1 VERIRAQG
9 PMPFAAFMQ
18 TALYHPRHGYY
29 AAGGTRTGW
38 RGDYLTAPE
47 VDPAFGELWAKAFEQ
62 VWEACGRPGL
72 FSIVEIGPGEG
83 GFALAALGSMS
94 GPFAEAVRYR
104 LVERSGANEE
114 RQRRLLD
121 GFTKIS
127 WHRSIQEVPTSEA
140 GCSFANEVLDNLPV
154 HLVERQGGRLL
165 EVCVELGEDGLIPTL
180 RPPGNPE
187 LQRFLDLCGV
197 QLAEGHRYEIGL
209 AAISLVAHTTSRSR
223 RGASFFVDYG
233 ASAAELA
240 DRPGGSLLC
249 YSGSGS
255 DDLPLQRPGDK
266 DITVHAN
273 WTALTLALRQ
283 NGHSVVGPFPQREV
297 LKSLGLDGLH
307 AVLRSEWDRATAAG
321 EGAAA
326 LRALSR
332 RQAISVL
339 SDEAGLGGFGV
350 VAGLRGIETPTF
362 LRRVK
367 REEAGPR
374 PASFEME

>member
-1 VERIRAQG
+1 VSAALEGYLAQRIRAQG

-47 VDPAFGELWAKAFEQ
+47 LDPAFGALWARGFEQ

-83 GFALAALGSMS
+83 GFAQAALESMS
-94 GPFAEAVRYR
+94 GPFADAVRYR
-104 LVERSGANEE
+104 LVERSGGNEE

-121 GFTKIS
+121 RFTKIS
-127 WHRSIQEVPTSEA
+127 WHRSIQEVPGADA
-140 GCSFANEVLDNLPV
+140 GCLFANEVLDNLPV
-154 HLVERQGGRLL
+154 HLVERRDGVLL
-165 EVCVELGEDGLIPTL
+165 EVCVELGEDGLVSTL
-180 RPPGNPE
+180 RPPSNPE

-197 QLAEGHRYEIGL
+197 EPAEGHRYEVGL
-209 AAISLVAHTTSRSR
+209 AAISLVAHATTRFQ

-233 ASAAELA
+233 ATATELA
-240 DRPGGSLLC
+240 ERPGGSLLC
-249 YSGSGS
+249 YSSSGS
-255 DDLPLQRPGDK
+255 DDLPLQGPGDK

-273 WTALTLALRQ
+273 WTALALALREE
-283 NGHSVVGPFPQREV
+283 GHSVLGPIPQRDV
-297 LKSLGLDGLH
+297 LRALGVDELH
-307 AVLRSEWDRATAAG
+307 AALRTEWDRATAAG

-332 RQAISVL
+332 RQALTVL
-339 SDEAGLGGFGV
+339 SDESGMGGFGV
-350 VAGLRGIETPTF
+350 VAGVRGAEAPAF
-362 LRRVK
+362 LRR
-367 REEAGPR
+367 
-374 PASFEME
+374 